1 MNLKLMGTIVI
12 TNGQKETRLEGLDIE
27 VAQAQPDHVGAL
39 FEHLFNSMAGEPA
52 IETQKLEEADTNGTN
67 VGADSEADNTEAAAT
82 SKKVENKT
90 QAVRS
95 EPVVEEPKVKAT
107 IKTKKIVELRP
118 KQKATPET
126 EVVETVVQETETS
139 QAKQE
144 FEEGW
149 EEYMREKKRKKK
161 RFSPIR
167 NAKRKLIQLLEDDEE

>member
-27 VAQAQPDHVGAL
+27 VSQAQPDHVGAL

-52 IETQKLEEADTNGTN
+52 IETQKLEEADKNGTN

-126 EVVETVVQETETS
+126 EVVETVVQEE
-139 QAKQE
+139 QLKQE
-144 FEEGW
+144 FEEVW
-149 EEYMREKKRKKK
+149 KKYMREKNQKKK
-161 RFSPIR
+161 RFNPIR
-167 NAKRKLIQLLEDDEE
+167 NAKSKLIKLLEDDAE

>member
-27 VAQAQPDHVGAL
+27 VAQAEPNHLGSL
-39 FEHLFNSMAGEPA
+39 FDHLFSLAASGPV
-52 IETQKLEEADTNGTN
+52 IETQTIDGGDTNETTN
-67 VGADSEADNTEAAAT
+67 VGSDSEPNTDQAT
-82 SKKVENKT
+82 DTGE
-90 QAVRS
+90 R
-95 EPVVEEPKVKAT
+95 VEESPEATGDQTPVNVKAT
-107 IKTKKIVELRP
+107 VKTKKVIELRP
-118 KQKATPET
+118 KTKPAPQT
-126 EVVETVVQETETS
+126 EVVETVVQEE
-139 QAKQE
+139 QLQQK